1 MSDHQDYCNN
11 FTAVIHRDNY
21 LSSNNNE
28 QDNIILEERSGD
40 EFLIELFRE
49 RSFLYDKSNKNF
61 KNILMKENAW
71 KEISKAMI
79 ETNCGDCYTPEYCLK
94 RCTSLREQYNREK
107 RKIEAQ

>member
-1 MSDHQDYCNN
+1 
-11 FTAVIHRDNY
+11 
-21 LSSNNNE
+21 
-28 QDNIILEERSGD
+28 
-40 EFLIELFRE
+40 
-49 RSFLYDKSNKNF
+49 
-61 KNILMKENAW
+61 MKENAW